1 MAKLEQLEMDA
12 HRGQLTSD
20 LRGLFEK
27 YRSIFGWD
35 VPENDEPLSDRLILA
50 ALHRALDE
58 LDAKSST
65 IEPR

>member
-12 HRGQLTSD
+12 YRGQLTSD
-20 LRGLFEK
+20 LRDIFEK

-50 ALHRALDE
+50 ALHKALDD
-58 LDAKSST
+58 LDAKSSSVT
-65 IEPR
+65 PR